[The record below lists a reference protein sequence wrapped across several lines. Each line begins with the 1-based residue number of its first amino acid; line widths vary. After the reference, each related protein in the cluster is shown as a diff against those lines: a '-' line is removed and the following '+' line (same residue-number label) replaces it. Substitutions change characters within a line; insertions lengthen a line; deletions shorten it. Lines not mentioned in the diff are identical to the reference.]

1 MNDAADTNNADT
13 DPTDDSDDEGT
24 GFPALRTWRGVYCAV
39 IGIFITWVVLL
50 TALSRAFR

>member
-13 DPTDDSDDEGT
+13 DPTDDGDDEGT

>member
-1 MNDAADTNNADT
+1 MNASTDTPDVADE
-13 DPTDDSDDEGT
+13 DEGT

-39 IGIFITWVVLL
+39 IGIFVTWVILL